1 MDKKKDDL
9 DLIREQNYSVNAD
22 FARARKVN
30 NGQEVVDYQGG
41 NPYRIWLN
49 DIPVKFEAH
58 RHSALEIIVPTENI
72 YTAIFGRS
80 TYEIQPEQIMFIPPG
95 VTHELI
101 APQTGKRYIYLMNVS
116 HFTSMRSFARIMS
129 ILSQPLLITRED
141 NEAAYDQIYD
151 LLMQMSAEYFNA
163 SEYSDLSIPA
173 LLLQLFICLGKNYAD
188 QINASSLNLSTRSKE
203 YLDLFTNTL
212 KYIDEHFTEK
222 LSLEDMA
229 IKTGFSKF
237 HFSRLFKKYTNYNF
251 SDYLCLRRVREAETL
266 LQRPDIPITDVAITS
281 GFSSIS
287 TFNRIFKQQ
296 TGCSPSEYRSLN
308 SSMLHHL
315 EITP

>member
-1 MDKKKDDL
+1 MDKKNETL
-9 DLIREQNYSVNAD
+9 NLTREQFYSANSD
-22 FARARKVN
+22 FASARKVN

-41 NPYRIWLN
+41 NPYRIWHN
-49 DIPVKFEAH
+49 DITVGFEPH
-58 RHSALEIIVPTENI
+58 RHSALEIIIPEENI
-72 YTAIFGRS
+72 YTVVCSRV
-80 TYEIQPEQIMFIPPG
+80 TYEVQPAQILFIPPG
-95 VTHELI
+95 ITHELF
-101 APQTGKRYIYLMNVS
+101 APPSGKRYIYLMNVS
-116 HFTSMRSFARIMS
+116 HFTSLRSFARIMS

-141 NEAAYDQIYD
+141 NEYAYDEIYD
-151 LLMQMSAEYFNA
+151 LLMQMSFEYFN
-163 SEYSDLSIPA
+163 ETDYSDLSIPS
-173 LLLQLFICLGKNYAD
+173 LLLQLFISLGKNFAD
-188 QINASSLNLSTRSKE
+188 QLNASTGSVSSRSKE

-296 TGCSPSEYRSLN
+296 KGCSPSEYRSLN
-308 SSMLHHL
+308 CALLQHP
-315 EITP
+315 E

>member
-1 MDKKKDDL
+1 MSKNNDSL
-9 DLIREQNYSVNAD
+9 ELTREQFFSANAD
-22 FARARKVN
+22 FARARRVN
-30 NGQEVVDYQGG
+30 NGQEVVDYQAG

-49 DIPVKFEAH
+49 DIPVGFDAH
-58 RHSALEIIVPTENI
+58 RHSALEIILPTENI
-72 YTAIFGRS
+72 YTAVFGRI
-80 TYEIQPEQIMFIPPG
+80 TYKLQPDQILFIPPG

-101 APQTGKRYIYLMNVS
+101 APSSGKRYIYLMNVS

-129 ILSQPLLITRED
+129 ILSQPLLITREE
-141 NEAAYDQIYD
+141 NEKAYDEIHD

-163 SEYSDLSIPA
+163 GDYSDLSIPS
-173 LLLQLFICLGKNYAD
+173 LLLQLFISLGKNYAD
-188 QINASSLNLSTRSKE
+188 QINASYDVISTRRKE
-203 YLDLFTNTL
+203 YMDLFTNTL

-229 IKTGFSKF
+229 VKTGFSKF

-251 SDYLCLRRVREAETL
+251 SDYLCLRRVHEAETL

-287 TFNRIFKQQ
+287 TFNRIFKMQK
-296 TGCSPSEYRSLN
+296 GCSPSEFRSRNCALLQHN
-308 SSMLHHL
+308 ELV
-315 EITP
+315 